1 MLVHLSIKNY
11 ALIQSLE
18 IDPFTKLNII
28 TGETGAGKSIMLG
41 AVGLLL
47 GKRADTKALLND
59 SEKCIIEGT
68 FNVSDYKLSQLF
80 DEKGLD
86 YEEETIIRREITP
99 SGKSRAF
106 INDTPVTLD
115 ILRLVTNRLID
126 VHSQHD
132 QLLLGTGQFQLNLID
147 LYAKHGDLIKNYQQK
162 FLLFTNAK
170 KHYESLLSETSEI
183 NKEKDY
189 NNFLLEELDKVNLVA
204 GEQATL
210 EEELKVL
217 ESAEEIK
224 TKLFE
229 ASAILDNEEQS
240 VNLQLE
246 AINTLLNQLVRISP
260 TYQPLQERLN
270 SCLIELRDIT
280 DEINTAQDRIMHDPE
295 KAAAYQEKLSGI
307 YNLQQKHQVA
317 SVEELIVIRE
327 ELSEKVLRAANLND
341 EIEKAEKE
349 NHRSEEEM
357 MKHATDLSKSRQK
370 HFEPITDAI
379 ENLLK
384 SLGMPNAALQ
394 VSSEIGEAGRH
405 GIDMVNLLFSANK
418 GVAPQPL
425 KNVASGGEFARLMFC
440 IKYILA
446 DKTALPTIIFDEID
460 TGISGEIAIKMAIMM
475 QTMAQNHQ
483 VISIS
488 HLPQFAAK
496 GDVHFFVYKDNN
508 AAKTISKI
516 KVLTAEER
524 ILEIAKMIGG
534 DNPTDSA
541 FENARELMGIGQ

>member
-18 IDPFTKLNII
+18 IDPATKLNII

-68 FNVSDYKLSQLF
+68 FNVSDYNLNQLF
-80 DEKGLD
+80 DEKELD

-115 ILRLVTNRLID
+115 ILRGITNRLID

-147 LYAKHGDLIKNYQQK
+147 LFAGHGSLIENYQK
-162 FLLFTNAK
+162 AFLLFSNAK
-170 KHYESLLSETSEI
+170 RHYEILLSEAAEI

-189 NNFLLEELDKVNLVA
+189 NNFLLEELDKINLIV
-204 GEQATL
+204 GEQSML

-217 ESAEEIK
+217 ESAEEVK
-224 TKLFE
+224 KKLFE
-229 ASAILDNEEQS
+229 ASAILDNEAQS

-260 TYQPLQERLN
+260 TYKSLQERLN

-280 DEINTAQDRIMHDPE
+280 DEINTAQDNITHDPE
-295 KAAAYQEKLSGI
+295 KTAAYQEKLSGI
-307 YNLQQKHQVA
+307 YNLQQKHQVT
-317 SVEELIVIRE
+317 SLEELIVIKD
-327 ELSEKVLRAANLND
+327 ELSEKVLRAANLDD
-341 EIEKAEKE
+341 EIDKAEKE
-349 NHRSEEEM
+349 KHSLEEKM
-357 MKHATDLSKSRQK
+357 MKHATVLSESRQK

-379 ENLLK
+379 EKLLN

-394 VSSEIGEAGRH
+394 VSSKIAEAGGH
-405 GIDMVNLLFSANK
+405 GIDIVNLLFSANK

-460 TGISGEIAIKMAIMM
+460 TGISGEIAIKMATMM
-475 QTMAQNHQ
+475 QTMAKNHQ

-496 GDVHFFVYKDNN
+496 GDAHFFVYKDNN

-516 KVLTAEER
+516 KVLAKEER

-534 DNPTDSA
+534 DHPTDSA
-541 FENARELMGIGQ
+541 FENARELMGIG

>member
-1 MLVHLSIKNY
+1 MLIHLSIKNY

-18 IDPFTKLNII
+18 IDPSTKLNII

-47 GKRADTKALLND
+47 GKRADTKVLLND

-68 FNVSDYKLSQLF
+68 FNVSDYHLDQLF
-80 DEKGLD
+80 DEKELD

-115 ILRLVTNRLID
+115 ILKVITNRLID

-147 LYAKHGDLIKNYQQK
+147 LYAKHGDLIKNYQRE

-170 KHYESLLSETSEI
+170 KHYETLLTEASEI

-189 NNFLLEELDKVNLVA
+189 NNFLLEELDKINLVA
-204 GEQATL
+204 GEQATF

-240 VNLQLE
+240 VNLQLD

-270 SCLIELRDIT
+270 SCLIELRDIN
-280 DEINTAQDRIMHDPE
+280 DEINTAQDKITHDPE
-295 KAAAYQEKLSGI
+295 KTADYQEKLSGI

-317 SVEELIVIRE
+317 TVEELIVIKE
-327 ELSEKVLRAANLND
+327 ELSEKVLRAANLDD
-341 EIEKAEKE
+341 EIDKAEKE
-349 NHRSEEEM
+349 KHRSEEKM
-357 MKHATDLSKSRQK
+357 MKHATVLSESRQK

-379 ENLLK
+379 EKLLQ
-384 SLGMPNAALQ
+384 SLGMPNAALH
-394 VSSEIGEAGRH
+394 VSSEIVEAGGN
-405 GIDMVNLLFSANK
+405 GIDIVNLLFSANK

-425 KNVASGGEFARLMFC
+425 KKVASGGEFARLMFC

-460 TGISGEIAIKMAIMM
+460 TGISGEIAIKMATMM

-496 GDVHFFVYKDNN
+496 GDAHFFVYKDNN

-516 KVLTAEER
+516 KVLAEEER

-541 FENARELMGIGQ
+541 FENARELMGIG

>member
-18 IDPFTKLNII
+18 IDPATKLNII

-68 FNVSDYKLSQLF
+68 FNVSDYNLNQLF
-80 DEKGLD
+80 DEKELD

-115 ILRLVTNRLID
+115 ILRGITNRLID

-147 LYAKHGDLIKNYQQK
+147 LFAGHGSLIENYQK
-162 FLLFTNAK
+162 AFLLFSNAK
-170 KHYESLLSETSEI
+170 RHYEILLSEAAEI

-189 NNFLLEELDKVNLVA
+189 NNFLLEELDKINLIV
-204 GEQATL
+204 GEQSML

-217 ESAEEIK
+217 ESAEEVK

-229 ASAILDNEEQS
+229 ASAILDNEAQS

-260 TYQPLQERLN
+260 TYKSLQERLN

-280 DEINTAQDRIMHDPE
+280 DEINTAQDNITHDPE
-295 KAAAYQEKLSGI
+295 KTAAYQEKLSGI
-307 YNLQQKHQVA
+307 YNLQQKHQVT
-317 SVEELIVIRE
+317 SLEELIVIKE
-327 ELSEKVLRAANLND
+327 ELSEKVLRAANLDD
-341 EIEKAEKE
+341 EIDKAEKE
-349 NHRSEEEM
+349 KHSLEEKM
-357 MKHATDLSKSRQK
+357 MKHATVLSESRQK

-379 ENLLK
+379 EKLLN

-394 VSSEIGEAGRH
+394 VSSKIAEAGGH
-405 GIDMVNLLFSANK
+405 GIDIVNLLFSANK

-460 TGISGEIAIKMAIMM
+460 TGISGEIAIKMATMM

-496 GDVHFFVYKDNN
+496 GDAHFFVYKDNN

-516 KVLTAEER
+516 KVLAKEER

-534 DNPTDSA
+534 DHPTDSA
-541 FENARELMGIGQ
+541 FENARELMGIG

>member
-18 IDPFTKLNII
+18 IDPSTKLNII

-47 GKRADTKALLND
+47 GKRADTKVLLND

-68 FNVSDYKLSQLF
+68 FNVSDYHLDQLF
-80 DEKGLD
+80 DEKELD

-115 ILRLVTNRLID
+115 ILKVITNRLID

-147 LYAKHGDLIKNYQQK
+147 LYAKHGDLIKNYQRE

-170 KHYESLLSETSEI
+170 KHYETLLTEASEI

-204 GEQATL
+204 GEQATF

-240 VNLQLE
+240 VNLQLD

-270 SCLIELRDIT
+270 SCLIELRDIN
-280 DEINTAQDRIMHDPE
+280 DEINTAQDKITHDPE
-295 KAAAYQEKLSGI
+295 KTADYQEKLSGI

-317 SVEELIVIRE
+317 TVEELIVIKE
-327 ELSEKVLRAANLND
+327 ELSEKVLRAANLDD
-341 EIEKAEKE
+341 EIDKAEKE
-349 NHRSEEEM
+349 KHRSEEKM
-357 MKHATDLSKSRQK
+357 MKHATVLSESRQK

-379 ENLLK
+379 EKLLQ

-394 VSSEIGEAGRH
+394 VSSEIVEAGGN
-405 GIDMVNLLFSANK
+405 GIDIVNLLFSANK

-425 KNVASGGEFARLMFC
+425 KKVASGGEFARLMFC

-460 TGISGEIAIKMAIMM
+460 TGISGEIAIKMATMM

-496 GDVHFFVYKDNN
+496 GDAHFFVYKDNN

-516 KVLTAEER
+516 KVLAEEER

-541 FENARELMGIGQ
+541 FENARELMGIG